1 MKTSE
6 AINIGSKILKNRNII
21 SHKIDAEIIL
31 SHVLKT
37 SREKLL
43 INEQAISYTDLK
55 RFKKIIS
62 RRLKKEP
69 IAYIFNKK
77 EFRSKD
83 FYVVKNSLI
92 PRPETELLIDPI
104 IKKFRRK
111 SLYFLDVGVGT
122 GCIMLSILNELN
134 NSRGLGIDICNKAI
148 SVAKINLKT
157 MNLNKRA
164 SLKCRSIDTIY
175 NKNIQ
180 KLILGDIKIAED
192 RIFTIQTAGGTTS
205 LRVAS
210 ELLKETSKN
219 INIWVSN
226 PTWSN
231 HIPVFESTNI
241 KFRVYPYYDMETNTL
256 LFDRMIACLETV
268 PKGDAVLL
276 HACCHNPTGMDP
288 TLEQWKEIIQ
298 VMNHHL
304 KD

>member
-43 INEQAISYTDLK
+43 INEQAISYINLK

-62 RRLKKEP
+62 RRSKKEP

-104 IKKFRRK
+104 IKKFKGK
-111 SLYFLDVGVGT
+111 SLYFLDIGVGT
-122 GCIMLSILNELN
+122 GCIMLSILSELN

-148 SVAKINLKT
+148 SVAKINLET
-157 MNLNKRA
+157 MKLNKRA

-175 NKNIQ
+175 NK
-180 KLILGDIKIAED
+180 KFDLIVSNPPYIVKREINQLSEDIKKFEPQKALD
-192 RIFTIQTAGGTTS
+192 GGHDG
-205 LRVAS
+205 LDVIRKVIY
-210 ELLKETSKN
+210 KSKN
-219 INIWVSN
+219 ILKLNGILALEIGRGQYYSVYNILRLNGFREIKKIKDYRDNVRC
-226 PTWSN
+226 
-231 HIPVFESTNI
+231 IFST
-241 KFRVYPYYDMETNTL
+241 
-256 LFDRMIACLETV
+256 
-268 PKGDAVLL
+268 
-276 HACCHNPTGMDP
+276 
-288 TLEQWKEIIQ
+288 
-298 VMNHHL
+298 L
-304 KD
+304 K

>member
-6 AINIGSKILKNRNII
+6 AINIGSKILKNRNIT

-43 INEQAISYTDLK
+43 INEQAISYINLK

-62 RRLKKEP
+62 RRSKKEP

-104 IKKFRRK
+104 IKKFKGK
-111 SLYFLDVGVGT
+111 SLYFLDIGVGT
-122 GCIMLSILNELN
+122 GCIMLSILSELN

-148 SVAKINLKT
+148 SVAKINLET
-157 MNLNKRA
+157 MKLNKRA

-175 NKNIQ
+175 NK
-180 KLILGDIKIAED
+180 KFDLIVSNPPYIVKREINQLSEDIKKFEPQKALD
-192 RIFTIQTAGGTTS
+192 GGHDG
-205 LRVAS
+205 LDVIRKVIY
-210 ELLKETSKN
+210 KSKN
-219 INIWVSN
+219 ILKLNGILALEIGRGQNYSVSN
-226 PTWSN
+226 ILRLN
-231 HIPVFESTNI
+231 G
-241 KFRVYPYYDMETNTL
+241 FRVTKKIKDYRDNVRCIFSTL
-256 LFDRMIACLETV
+256 
-268 PKGDAVLL
+268 K
-276 HACCHNPTGMDP
+276 
-288 TLEQWKEIIQ
+288 
-298 VMNHHL
+298 
-304 KD
+304 

>member
-43 INEQAISYTDLK
+43 INEQAISYINLK

-62 RRLKKEP
+62 RRSKKEP

-104 IKKFRRK
+104 IKKFKGK
-111 SLYFLDVGVGT
+111 SIYFLDMGVGT
-122 GCIMLSILNELN
+122 GCIMLSILSELN

-148 SVAKINLKT
+148 SVAKINLET
-157 MNLNKRA
+157 MKLNKRA
-164 SLKCRSIDTIY
+164 SLKCRSIDTIC
-175 NKNIQ
+175 NK
-180 KLILGDIKIAED
+180 KFDLIVSNPPYIVKREINQLSEDIKKFEPQKALD
-192 RIFTIQTAGGTTS
+192 GGHDG
-205 LRVAS
+205 LDVIRKVIY
-210 ELLKETSKN
+210 KSKN
-219 INIWVSN
+219 ILKLNGILALEIGRGQNYLVSN
-226 PTWSN
+226 ILRLNGFRETKKIKDYRDN
-231 HIPVFESTNI
+231 VRCIFST
-241 KFRVYPYYDMETNTL
+241 
-256 LFDRMIACLETV
+256 
-268 PKGDAVLL
+268 
-276 HACCHNPTGMDP
+276 
-288 TLEQWKEIIQ
+288 
-298 VMNHHL
+298 L
-304 KD
+304 K

>member
-6 AINIGSKILKNRNII
+6 VINIGSRILKNRNII

-83 FYVVKNSLI
+83 FYVKKNSLI

-104 IKKFRRK
+104 IKKFKGK
-111 SLYFLDVGVGT
+111 SLYFLEVGVGT

-134 NSRGLGIDICNKAI
+134 SSRGIGIDICNKAI
-148 SVAKINLKT
+148 SVAKINLET

-164 SLKCRSIDTIY
+164 SLKCRSIDKIY
-175 NKNIQ
+175 NK
-180 KLILGDIKIAED
+180 KFDLIVSNPPYIIKREINQLSEDIKKFEPQKALD
-192 RIFTIQTAGGTTS
+192 GGYDG
-205 LRVAS
+205 LDVIR
-210 ELLKETSKN
+210 KIIYKSKN
-219 INIWVSN
+219 ILKLNGTLALEIGRGQNYSVSN
-226 PTWSN
+226 ILKLN
-231 HIPVFESTNI
+231 GFREIKKIKDYKDNVRCIFSTL
-241 KFRVYPYYDMETNTL
+241 M
-256 LFDRMIACLETV
+256 
-268 PKGDAVLL
+268 
-276 HACCHNPTGMDP
+276 
-288 TLEQWKEIIQ
+288 
-298 VMNHHL
+298 
-304 KD
+304 

>member
-6 AINIGSKILKNRNII
+6 AINIGSKILKNRNIT

-43 INEQAISYTDLK
+43 INEQAISYINLK

-62 RRLKKEP
+62 RRSKKEP

-104 IKKFRRK
+104 IKKFKGK
-111 SLYFLDVGVGT
+111 SIYFLEMGVGT
-122 GCIMLSILNELN
+122 GCIMLSILSELN

-148 SVAKINLKT
+148 SVAKINLET
-157 MNLNKRA
+157 MKLNKRA

-175 NKNIQ
+175 NK
-180 KLILGDIKIAED
+180 KFDLIVSNPPYIVKREINQLSEDIKKFEPQKALD
-192 RIFTIQTAGGTTS
+192 GGHDG
-205 LRVAS
+205 LDVIRKVIY
-210 ELLKETSKN
+210 KSKN
-219 INIWVSN
+219 ILKLNGILALEIGKGQYYSVSN
-226 PTWSN
+226 ILKLN
-231 HIPVFESTNI
+231 GFREIKKIKDYRENVRCIFSTL
-241 KFRVYPYYDMETNTL
+241 T
-256 LFDRMIACLETV
+256 
-268 PKGDAVLL
+268 
-276 HACCHNPTGMDP
+276 
-288 TLEQWKEIIQ
+288 
-298 VMNHHL
+298 
-304 KD
+304 

>member
-6 AINIGSKILKNRNII
+6 VINIGSRILKNRNII

-83 FYVVKNSLI
+83 FYVIKNSLI

-104 IKKFRRK
+104 IKKFK
-111 SLYFLDVGVGT
+111 GKNLYFLEVGVGT

-134 NSRGLGIDICNKAI
+134 NSRGIGIDICNKAI
-148 SVAKINLKT
+148 AVAKINLET

-164 SLKCRSIDTIY
+164 SLTCRSIDKIY
-175 NKNIQ
+175 NK
-180 KLILGDIKIAED
+180 KFDLI
-192 RIFTIQTAGGTTS
+192 
-205 LRVAS
+205 
-210 ELLKETSKN
+210 
-219 INIWVSN
+219 VSN
-226 PTWSN
+226 PPYIIKREINQLSED
-231 HIPVFESTNI
+231 IKKFEPQ
-241 KFRVYPYYDMETNTL
+241 KALDGGYDGLDVIRIVIYKSKYILKLNGIL
-256 LFDRMIACLETV
+256 ALEIGT
-268 PKGDAVLL
+268 GQYISVL
-276 HACCHNPTGMDP
+276 
-288 TLEQWKEIIQ
+288 QI
-298 VMNHHL
+298 
-304 KD
+304 

>member
-6 AINIGSKILKNRNII
+6 AINIGSKILKNRNIT

-43 INEQAISYTDLK
+43 INEQAISYINLK

-62 RRLKKEP
+62 RRSKKEP

-104 IKKFRRK
+104 IKKFKGK
-111 SLYFLDVGVGT
+111 SIYFLDMGVGT
-122 GCIMLSILNELN
+122 GCIMLSILSELN

-148 SVAKINLKT
+148 SVAKINLET
-157 MNLNKRA
+157 MKLNKRA

-175 NKNIQ
+175 NK
-180 KLILGDIKIAED
+180 KFDLIVSNPPYIVKREINQLSEDIKKFEPQKALD
-192 RIFTIQTAGGTTS
+192 GGHDG
-205 LRVAS
+205 LDVIRKVIY
-210 ELLKETSKN
+210 KSKN
-219 INIWVSN
+219 ILKLNGILALEIGRGQYYSVSN
-226 PTWSN
+226 ILRLN
-231 HIPVFESTNI
+231 EFREIKKIKDYRDNVRCIFSTL
-241 KFRVYPYYDMETNTL
+241 M
-256 LFDRMIACLETV
+256 
-268 PKGDAVLL
+268 
-276 HACCHNPTGMDP
+276 
-288 TLEQWKEIIQ
+288 
-298 VMNHHL
+298 
-304 KD
+304 

>member
-6 AINIGSKILKNRNII
+6 VINIGSKILKNRNII

-31 SHVLKT
+31 SHVLKI

-43 INEQAISYTDLK
+43 VNEQAISYTDLK

-104 IKKFRRK
+104 IKKFKGK
-111 SLYFLDVGVGT
+111 SIYFLDMGVGT
-122 GCIMLSILNELN
+122 GCIMLSILSELN

-148 SVAKINLKT
+148 SVAKINLET

-164 SLKCRSIDTIY
+164 SLKCRCIDTIY
-175 NKNIQ
+175 NK
-180 KLILGDIKIAED
+180 KFDLI
-192 RIFTIQTAGGTTS
+192 
-205 LRVAS
+205 
-210 ELLKETSKN
+210 
-219 INIWVSN
+219 VSN
-226 PTWSN
+226 PPYIVKREINQLSEDIKKFEPQKALDGGHDGLDVVRKVIYKSKSILKLNGTLALEIGRGQNYSVSN
-231 HIPVFESTNI
+231 ILRLNG
-241 KFRVYPYYDMETNTL
+241 FRVIKKIKDYKDNVRCIFSTL
-256 LFDRMIACLETV
+256 T
-268 PKGDAVLL
+268 
-276 HACCHNPTGMDP
+276 
-288 TLEQWKEIIQ
+288 
-298 VMNHHL
+298 
-304 KD
+304 

>member
-104 IKKFRRK
+104 IKKFKGK

-122 GCIMLSILNELN
+122 GCIMISILSELN

-157 MNLNKRA
+157 MNLNRRA

-175 NKNIQ
+175 NK
-180 KLILGDIKIAED
+180 KFDLIVSNPPYIVKREINQLSEDIKKFEPQKALD
-192 RIFTIQTAGGTTS
+192 GGHDG
-205 LRVAS
+205 LDVIRKVIY
-210 ELLKETSKN
+210 KSKN
-219 INIWVSN
+219 ILKFNGILALEIGRGQNYSVSN
-226 PTWSN
+226 ILRLN
-231 HIPVFESTNI
+231 GFREIKKIKDYRDNVRCIFSTL
-241 KFRVYPYYDMETNTL
+241 T
-256 LFDRMIACLETV
+256 
-268 PKGDAVLL
+268 
-276 HACCHNPTGMDP
+276 
-288 TLEQWKEIIQ
+288 
-298 VMNHHL
+298 
-304 KD
+304 

>member
-6 AINIGSKILKNRNII
+6 VINIGSKILKNRNII

-43 INEQAISYTDLK
+43 INEQAISYINLK

-62 RRLKKEP
+62 RRSKKEP

-104 IKKFRRK
+104 IKKFKGK
-111 SLYFLDVGVGT
+111 SIYFLDMGVGT
-122 GCIMLSILNELN
+122 GCIMLSILSELN

-148 SVAKINLKT
+148 SVAKINLET
-157 MNLNKRA
+157 MKLNKRA

-175 NKNIQ
+175 NK
-180 KLILGDIKIAED
+180 KFDLIVSNPPYIVKREINQLSEDIKKFEPQKALD
-192 RIFTIQTAGGTTS
+192 GGHDG
-205 LRVAS
+205 LDVIRKVIY
-210 ELLKETSKN
+210 KSKN
-219 INIWVSN
+219 ILKLNGILALEIGRGQYYSVYNILRLNGFREIKKIKDYRDNVRC
-226 PTWSN
+226 
-231 HIPVFESTNI
+231 IFST
-241 KFRVYPYYDMETNTL
+241 
-256 LFDRMIACLETV
+256 
-268 PKGDAVLL
+268 
-276 HACCHNPTGMDP
+276 
-288 TLEQWKEIIQ
+288 
-298 VMNHHL
+298 L
-304 KD
+304 K

>member
-6 AINIGSKILKNRNII
+6 AINIGSKILKNRNIT

-43 INEQAISYTDLK
+43 INEQAISYTNFK

-62 RRLKKEP
+62 RRSKKEP

-104 IKKFRRK
+104 IKKFKGK
-111 SLYFLDVGVGT
+111 SLYFLDIGVGT
-122 GCIMLSILNELN
+122 GCIMLSILSELN

-148 SVAKINLKT
+148 SVAKINLET
-157 MNLNKRA
+157 MKLNKRA

-175 NKNIQ
+175 NK
-180 KLILGDIKIAED
+180 KFDLIVSNPPYIVKREINQLSEDIKKFEPQKALD
-192 RIFTIQTAGGTTS
+192 GGHDG
-205 LRVAS
+205 LDVIRKVIY
-210 ELLKETSKN
+210 KSKN
-219 INIWVSN
+219 ILKLNGILALEIGRGQYYSVSN
-226 PTWSN
+226 ILRLN
-231 HIPVFESTNI
+231 GFREIKKIKDYRDNVRCIFST
-241 KFRVYPYYDMETNTL
+241 
-256 LFDRMIACLETV
+256 
-268 PKGDAVLL
+268 
-276 HACCHNPTGMDP
+276 
-288 TLEQWKEIIQ
+288 
-298 VMNHHL
+298 L
-304 KD
+304 K

>member
-6 AINIGSKILKNRNII
+6 AINIGSKILKNRNIT

-43 INEQAISYTDLK
+43 INEQAISYINLK

-62 RRLKKEP
+62 RRSKKEP

-104 IKKFRRK
+104 IKKFKGK
-111 SLYFLDVGVGT
+111 SIYFLDMGVGT
-122 GCIMLSILNELN
+122 GCIMLSILSELN

-148 SVAKINLKT
+148 SVAKINLET
-157 MNLNKRA
+157 MKLTKRA

-175 NKNIQ
+175 NK
-180 KLILGDIKIAED
+180 KFDLIVSNPPYIVKREINQLSEDIKKFEPQKALD
-192 RIFTIQTAGGTTS
+192 GGHDG
-205 LRVAS
+205 LDVIRKVIY
-210 ELLKETSKN
+210 KSKN
-219 INIWVSN
+219 ILKLNGILALEIGRGQYYSVSN
-226 PTWSN
+226 ILRLN
-231 HIPVFESTNI
+231 GFREIKKIKDYRDNVRCIFST
-241 KFRVYPYYDMETNTL
+241 
-256 LFDRMIACLETV
+256 
-268 PKGDAVLL
+268 
-276 HACCHNPTGMDP
+276 
-288 TLEQWKEIIQ
+288 
-298 VMNHHL
+298 L
-304 KD
+304 K

>member
-6 AINIGSKILKNRNII
+6 AINIGSKILKNRNIT

-43 INEQAISYTDLK
+43 INEQAISYTNFK

-62 RRLKKEP
+62 RRSKKEP

-104 IKKFRRK
+104 IKKFKGK
-111 SLYFLDVGVGT
+111 SIYFLDMGVGT
-122 GCIMLSILNELN
+122 GCIMLSILSELN

-148 SVAKINLKT
+148 SVAKINLET
-157 MNLNKRA
+157 MKLNKRA

-175 NKNIQ
+175 NK
-180 KLILGDIKIAED
+180 KFDLIVSNPPYIVKREINQLSEDIKKFEPQKALD
-192 RIFTIQTAGGTTS
+192 GGHDG
-205 LRVAS
+205 LDVIRKVIY
-210 ELLKETSKN
+210 KSKN
-219 INIWVSN
+219 ILKLNGILALEIGRGQYYSVSN
-226 PTWSN
+226 ILRLN
-231 HIPVFESTNI
+231 GFREIKKIKDYRDNVRCIFST
-241 KFRVYPYYDMETNTL
+241 
-256 LFDRMIACLETV
+256 
-268 PKGDAVLL
+268 
-276 HACCHNPTGMDP
+276 
-288 TLEQWKEIIQ
+288 
-298 VMNHHL
+298 L
-304 KD
+304 K

>member
-6 AINIGSKILKNRNII
+6 AINIGSKILKNRNIT

-43 INEQAISYTDLK
+43 INEQAISYINLK

-62 RRLKKEP
+62 RRSKKEP

-83 FYVVKNSLI
+83 FYVEKNSLI

-104 IKKFRRK
+104 IKKFRGK

-148 SVAKINLKT
+148 SVAKINLET

-175 NKNIQ
+175 NK
-180 KLILGDIKIAED
+180 KFDLIVSNPPYIVKREINQLSEDIKKFEPQKALD
-192 RIFTIQTAGGTTS
+192 GGHDG
-205 LRVAS
+205 LDVIRKVIY
-210 ELLKETSKN
+210 KSKN
-219 INIWVSN
+219 ILKLNGILALEIGRGQDYSVSN
-226 PTWSN
+226 ILRLN
-231 HIPVFESTNI
+231 GFREIKKIKDYRDNVRCIFSTL
-241 KFRVYPYYDMETNTL
+241 T
-256 LFDRMIACLETV
+256 
-268 PKGDAVLL
+268 
-276 HACCHNPTGMDP
+276 
-288 TLEQWKEIIQ
+288 
-298 VMNHHL
+298 
-304 KD
+304 